1 MRVRR
6 YVTIC
11 WSLSA
16 TVMIS
21 VLAYVLATRLHTDLG
36 PTANARIE
44 LDVTG
49 LTPGELRTF
58 KTWDGEFWVVRR
70 TAEQIVGLER
80 GPGSAPDVASPDR
93 ALSSFG
99 RLRSAD
105 REFFVF
111 RVQRVGDGI
120 MLTQLASQYLLC
132 SDLRLFRGVRSY
144 PGGYQIT
151 DGLSCADDPQVAYD
165 LAGMPGSP
173 YLAPLDVPD
182 HEVRRDIVVVRP
194 DS

>member
-6 YVTIC
+6 YLTIS
-11 WSLSA
+11 WSLGA
-16 TVMIS
+16 AVLIT
-21 VLAYVLATRLHTDLG
+21 VLAYVVATRLHTDLG
-36 PTANARIE
+36 PAVNTRIE
-44 LDVTG
+44 LDVAG

-70 TAEQIVGLER
+70 TAEQIAGLER
-80 GPGSAPDVASPDR
+80 GPGLAPDVASLDHAP
-93 ALSSFG
+93 SSFG

-120 MLTQLASQYLLC
+120 MLSQLPTQYLLC

-165 LAGMPGSP
+165 LAGMPASP

-182 HEVRRDIVVVRP
+182 HEIRRDIVLVRP